1 MAYDLE
7 EQEQLEGL
15 KAFWKRHGNF
25 IMTVITVVLL
35 VIAGYRGWQWYQ
47 LRQAGDAAVL
57 YEQLRGAVD
66 AKDMARIKEAA
77 GSIFEKYSG
86 TAYAEMAALV
96 ASKAYLDGGDQ
107 KSAKAP
113 LQWAAD
119 KATDAEF
126 RHIARLRLSA
136 ILLDERAYDEAL
148 KLLGAQVPA
157 RFAPLYADRRG
168 DVLAAQDKTDEARAQ
183 YKQAL
188 DGLDPGSPLRRL
200 VQLKL
205 DGLGGAAS

>member
-7 EQEQLEGL
+7 EQEQLEGI
-15 KAFWKRHGNF
+15 KAFWRRHGNF

-47 LRQAGDAAVL
+47 LRQAGEAGVL
-57 YEQLRGAVD
+57 YDQLRSSVE

-96 ASKAYLDGGDQ
+96 ASRAYLDGGDQ

-119 KATDAEF
+119 NATDAEF
-126 RHIARLRLSA
+126 RHIARLRLA
-136 ILLDERAYDEAL
+136 GILLDEKAYAEAL
-148 KLLGAQVPA
+148 KQLDTQVPA

-168 DVLAAQDKTDEARAQ
+168 DVLVAQDKVDEARAQ

-188 DGLDPGSPLRRL
+188 DGLDPGSPVRRL

>member
-7 EQEQLEGL
+7 EQEQLEGI
-15 KAFWKRHGNF
+15 KAFWRRHGNF

-47 LRQAGDAAVL
+47 LRQAGEAGVL
-57 YEQLRGAVD
+57 YDQLRSSVE

-96 ASKAYLDGGDQ
+96 ASRAYLDGGDQ

-119 KATDAEF
+119 NATDAEF
-126 RHIARLRLSA
+126 RHIARLRLA
-136 ILLDERAYDEAL
+136 GILLDEKAYAEAL
-148 KLLGAQVPA
+148 KLLDTQVPA

-168 DVLAAQDKTDEARAQ
+168 DVLVAQDKVDEARAQ

-188 DGLDPGSPLRRL
+188 DGLDAGSPVRRL

>member
-7 EQEQLEGL
+7 EQEQIEGI
-15 KAFWKRHGNF
+15 KAFWKRYGNF
-25 IMTVITVVLL
+25 ILTVIIAVLL
-35 VIAGYRGWQWYQ
+35 PVIGRFYWKGYQFDQTREAGKHYYQ
-47 LRQAGDAAVL
+47 LRDAV
-57 YEQLRGAVD
+57 E

-96 ASKAYLDGGDQ
+96 ASRAYLDGGDQ

-119 KATDAEF
+119 NATDAEF
-126 RHIARLRLSA
+126 RHIARLRLA
-136 ILLDERAYDEAL
+136 GILLDEKAYAEAL
-148 KLLGAQVPA
+148 KQLDTQVPA

-168 DVLAAQDKTDEARAQ
+168 DVLVAQDKVDEARAQ

-188 DGLDPGSPLRRL
+188 DGLDAGSPVRRL